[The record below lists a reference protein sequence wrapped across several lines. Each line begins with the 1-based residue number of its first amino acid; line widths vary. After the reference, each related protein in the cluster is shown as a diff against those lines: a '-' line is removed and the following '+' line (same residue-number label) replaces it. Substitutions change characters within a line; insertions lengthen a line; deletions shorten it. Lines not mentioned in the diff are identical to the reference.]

1 MECAVKKPISFFVHH
16 QGKGHARRTMAIIR
30 EFSPERPVSVMT
42 ADPSLFDGF
51 DREIDIIVLPDMI
64 GADVPTPALFDQP
77 TPSVMHCV
85 PMGVVEMRQTMRRI
99 LDHLDD
105 IDTGL
110 FVIDV
115 SAELALLSRIASV
128 PAVKIR
134 MHGDRNDPGHLGA
147 YEACV
152 GMLAPFDERLEQTD
166 YPDHLRRKTF
176 YSGGLCTTA
185 PRVPSREEARHRLG
199 LDPQR
204 EIVVALTGG
213 GGSGTPYAPL
223 TVAARAAPDT
233 LFLTIG
239 PLRLEGHETDF
250 ANLVNCGWVDNV
262 VDYLAASDI
271 VLASAGD
278 NTVHEIAML
287 ERPYIVA
294 PEWRYFGEQARKAER
309 LAELG
314 AAVDMTVWPADFA
327 GWQAILDQARA
338 LNVTR
343 LSELYAGDAAQRA
356 AQWLETCVDRLWE
369 GAVPSQST
377 GEVGANSSDSVTS
390 LNLRRS
396 GTHDGARHQQ

>member
-1 MECAVKKPISFFVHH
+1 MKKPISFFVHH
-16 QGKGHARRTMAIIR
+16 QGRGHARRTMAIIR
-30 EFSPERPVSVMT
+30 QFSPDRPVSVMT

-51 DREIDIIVLPDMI
+51 EREIELITLPDMI
-64 GADVPTPALFDQP
+64 GADVPTQALFDQP

-85 PMGVVEMRQTMRRI
+85 PMGVIEMRQTMRRI

-105 IDTGL
+105 TDTGL

-152 GMLAPFDERLEQTD
+152 GMLAPFDERLEQED
-166 YPDHLRRKTF
+166 YPEHLRQKTF
-176 YSGGLCTTA
+176 YTGGLCTTA
-185 PRVPSREEARHRLG
+185 AEMPEQAEARRRLG
-199 LDPQR
+199 LDPDR
-204 EIVVALTGG
+204 EIVLVLTGG

-223 TVAARAAPDT
+223 TVAARAAPNT
-233 LFLTIG
+233 LFVTIG
-239 PLRLEGHETDF
+239 PLHLEGHETDF
-250 ANLVNCGWVDNV
+250 ANLVNAGWVDNV

-287 ERPYIVA
+287 KRPYIVA
-294 PEWRYFGEQARKAER
+294 PEWRYFGEQTRKAER

-314 AAVDMTVWPADFA
+314 AAVNMAVWPGDFA
-327 GWQAILDQARA
+327 GWQAVLEQARGLDISA
-338 LNVTR
+338 
-343 LSELYAGDAAQRA
+343 LSELYSADAARRA
-356 AQWLETCVDRLWE
+356 AQWLESCVDRLWE
-369 GAVPSQST
+369 EAATSQ
-377 GEVGANSSDSVTS
+377 VGQSVT
-390 LNLRRS
+390 
-396 GTHDGARHQQ
+396 THKDRVAECSPGAMAVNDTQP

>member
-1 MECAVKKPISFFVHH
+1 MKKPISFFVHH
-16 QGKGHARRTMAIIR
+16 QGRGHARRTMAIIR
-30 EFSPERPVSVMT
+30 EFSPDRPVSVMT

-51 DREIDIIVLPDMI
+51 EREIDMVELPDMI
-64 GADVPTPALFDQP
+64 GADVPTQALFEQP

-85 PMGVVEMRQTMRRI
+85 PMGVVEMRRTMRRI
-99 LDHLDD
+99 IDHLDD
-105 IDTGL
+105 IDAGL

-115 SAELALLSRIASV
+115 SAELALLSRIASI

-134 MHGDRNDPGHLGA
+134 MHGDRNDPGHQGA

-152 GMLAPFDERLEQTD
+152 GMLAPYDERLEQAD
-166 YPDHLRRKTF
+166 YPDALRKKTF

-185 PRVPSREEARHRLG
+185 PQVPSREEARQRLG
-199 LDPQR
+199 LDPER

-223 TVAARAAPDT
+223 TVAARAAPET

-250 ANLVNCGWVDNV
+250 ANLINRGWVDNV
-262 VDYLAASDI
+262 VEYLAASDI

-294 PEWRYFGEQARKAER
+294 PEWRYFGEQTRKAER

-314 AAVDMTVWPADFA
+314 AAVDMPVWPADFA
-327 GWQAILDQARA
+327 GWQAILEQARA
-338 LNVTR
+338 LDVGR
-343 LSELYAGDAAQRA
+343 LSELYAADAARRA
-356 AQWLETCVDRLWE
+356 AGWLERCVDRLWE
-369 GAVPSQST
+369 GTAT
-377 GEVGANSSDSVTS
+377 GQPAGEASASIPDRVTS
-390 LNLRRS
+390 LDDRRS
-396 GTHDGARHQQ
+396 VASERYQP

>member
-1 MECAVKKPISFFVHH
+1 MKKPISFFVHH
-16 QGKGHARRTMAIIR
+16 QGRGHARRTMAIIR
-30 EFSPERPVSVMT
+30 QFSPDRPVSVMT

-51 DREIDIIVLPDMI
+51 EREIELITLPDMI
-64 GADVPTPALFDQP
+64 GADVPTQALFDQP

-85 PMGVVEMRQTMRRI
+85 PMGVVEMRQTMRCI

-105 IDTGL
+105 TDTGL

-152 GMLAPFDERLEQTD
+152 GMLAPFDERLEQED
-166 YPDHLRRKTF
+166 YPEHLRQKTF
-176 YSGGLCTTA
+176 YTGGLCTTA
-185 PRVPSREEARHRLG
+185 AEMPEQAEARRRLG
-199 LDPQR
+199 LDPDR
-204 EIVVALTGG
+204 EIVLVLTGG

-223 TVAARAAPDT
+223 TVAARAAPNT
-233 LFLTIG
+233 LFVTIG
-239 PLRLEGHETDF
+239 PLHLEGHETDF
-250 ANLVNCGWVDNV
+250 ANLVNAGWVDNV

-287 ERPYIVA
+287 KRPYIVA
-294 PEWRYFGEQARKAER
+294 PEWRYFGEQTRKAER

-314 AAVDMTVWPADFA
+314 AAVNMAVWPGDFA
-327 GWQAILDQARA
+327 GWQAVLEQARGLDISA
-338 LNVTR
+338 
-343 LSELYAGDAAQRA
+343 LSELYSADAAQHA
-356 AQWLETCVDRLWE
+356 ARWLEECVDRLW
-369 GAVPSQST
+369 AASALLPSST
-377 GEVGANSSDSVTS
+377 
-390 LNLRRS
+390 RRS
-396 GTHDGARHQQ
+396 AQSCSG

>member
-1 MECAVKKPISFFVHH
+1 MKKPVSFFVHH
-16 QGKGHARRTMAIIR
+16 QGRGHARRTMAIIR
-30 EFSPERPVSVMT
+30 EFSPDRPVSVMT

-51 DREIDIIVLPDMI
+51 EREIDMVELPDMI
-64 GADVPTPALFDQP
+64 GADVPTQALFEQP

-99 LDHLDD
+99 IDHLDD
-105 IDTGL
+105 IDAGL

-115 SAELALLSRIASV
+115 SAELALLSRIASI

-134 MHGDRNDPGHLGA
+134 MHGDRNDPGHHGA

-152 GMLAPFDERLEQTD
+152 GMLAPYDERLEQAD
-166 YPDHLRRKTF
+166 YPDALRRKTF

-185 PRVPSREEARHRLG
+185 PQVPSREEARQRLG
-199 LDPQR
+199 LDPER

-223 TVAARAAPDT
+223 TVAARAAPET

-239 PLRLEGHETDF
+239 PLLLEGHETDF

-294 PEWRYFGEQARKAER
+294 PEWRYFGEQTRKAER

-314 AAVDMTVWPADFA
+314 AAVDMPVWPADFA
-327 GWQAILDQARA
+327 GWQAILEQARA
-338 LNVTR
+338 LDISR
-343 LSELYAGDAAQRA
+343 LSELYAADAARRA
-356 AQWLETCVDRLWE
+356 ARWLERCVDRLWE
-369 GAVPSQST
+369 GTAT
-377 GEVGANSSDSVTS
+377 GQPASEANASFPDRVTS
-390 LNLRRS
+390 LDVRRS
-396 GTHDGARHQQ
+396 VASEKYQP

>member
-1 MECAVKKPISFFVHH
+1 MKKPISFFVHH
-16 QGKGHARRTMAIIR
+16 QGRGHARRTMAIIR
-30 EFSPERPVSVMT
+30 QFSPDRPVSVMT

-51 DREIDIIVLPDMI
+51 EREIELIALPDMI
-64 GADVPTPALFDQP
+64 GAGVPTQALFDQP

-105 IDTGL
+105 RDAGL

-134 MHGDRNDPGHLGA
+134 MHGDRNDPGHQGA

-152 GMLAPFDERLEQTD
+152 GMLAPFDERLEQDD
-166 YPDHLRRKTF
+166 YPAHLRQKTF
-176 YSGGLCTTA
+176 YTGGLCTTA
-185 PRVPSREEARHRLG
+185 ADMPGQADARRRLG
-199 LDPQR
+199 LDPDR
-204 EIVVALTGG
+204 EVVLVLTGG

-223 TVAARAAPDT
+223 TVAARAAPNT
-233 LFLTIG
+233 LFVTIG
-239 PLRLEGHETDF
+239 PLHLEGHETDF
-250 ANLVNCGWVDNV
+250 ANLINAGWVDNV

-287 ERPYIVA
+287 KRPYIVA
-294 PEWRYFGEQARKAER
+294 PEWRYFGEQTRKAER

-314 AAVDMTVWPADFA
+314 AAVNMAAWPGDFA
-327 GWQAILDQARA
+327 GWQAVLEEARGLDVSA
-338 LNVTR
+338 
-343 LSELYAGDAAQRA
+343 LSELYSADAAQRA
-356 AQWLETCVDRLWE
+356 ATWLEECVDRLWAGAPAAQRSSEPASEE
-369 GAVPSQST
+369 GLAKRLEAEPARRAVEIQP
-377 GEVGANSSDSVTS
+377 
-390 LNLRRS
+390 
-396 GTHDGARHQQ
+396 